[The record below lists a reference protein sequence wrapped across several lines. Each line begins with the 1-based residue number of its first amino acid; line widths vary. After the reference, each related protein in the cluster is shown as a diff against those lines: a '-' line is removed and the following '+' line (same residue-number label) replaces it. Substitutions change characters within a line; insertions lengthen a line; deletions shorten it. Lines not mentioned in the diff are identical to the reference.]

1 MSESQVIPL
10 VSLRPCGSPEQISSW
25 CHSAGKRTFDVCC
38 GLFVLAATL
47 PLFVLIAALIKL
59 TSDGPILFRQHRVGR
74 GGGEFELLKFRTM
87 AHTQHERGPGL
98 TCDGDVRVTRVG
110 RVLRKWKLDELPQ
123 LMNVLRGDMSLVG
136 PRPDLAEFWDE
147 VQPADRH
154 VLSLVP
160 GITGWATLHFRNEEK
175 VLAEVPE
182 EHVRHYYLNEILP
195 RKVDLDL
202 HYAANAS
209 FAKDVVVLIQ
219 TCTAIFK

>member
-10 VSLRPCGSPEQISSW
+10 VSLRTCGSTGQISGW
-25 CHSAGKRTFDVCC
+25 CHSARKRTFDVCC

-59 TSDGPILFRQHRVGR
+59 TSDGPILFRQYRVGR
-74 GGGEFELLKFRTM
+74 GGREFELLKFRTM
-87 AHTQHERGPGL
+87 AYTQHERGPGL
-98 TCDGDVRVTRVG
+98 TCAGDTRVTRAG
-110 RVLRKWKLDELPQ
+110 RILRKWKLDELPQ
-123 LMNVLRGDMSLVG
+123 LINVLRGDMSLVG

-147 VQPADRH
+147 VQPVDRH

-175 VLAEVPE
+175 LLAEVPKE
-182 EHVRHYYLNEILP
+182 QVRQHYLNQILP

-202 HYAANAS
+202 HYAASAS
-209 FAKDVVVLIQ
+209 FRKDVVILVQ
-219 TCTAIFK
+219 TCTVIFR